1 MLAVGFVSMSN
12 AQGIK
17 VGAKAGLNLSTVNG
31 DDLDDAKSLIGFH
44 LGAVAEISIADKFSF
59 QPELLFSTQG
69 AKAEGGD
76 VDYSYEQKTK
86 LNYLIIPLMAKF
98 YLVKGLSVEAGPQ
111 VGFLMSAKAEG
122 EETDS
127 FGGVTETF
135 EYDED
140 IKDDIK
146 GTDIGI
152 NVGAGYKLDSGLFF
166 NARYNIGLSNISE
179 YDNGDIKNGVFQ
191 FSIGYFFL

>member
-1 MLAVGFVSMSN
+1 MKKLLLLTMLAVGFVSMSN

-17 VGAKAGLNLSTVNG
+17 VGAKAGLNLSTING
-31 DDLDDAKSLIGFH
+31 DDLDDAESLIGFH

-69 AKAEGGD
+69 VKFEESGEG
-76 VDYSYEQKTK
+76 YTYESKTK
-86 LNYLIIPLMAKF
+86 LNYLNIPLMAKF
-98 YLVKGLSVEAGPQ
+98 YIIEGLSIEAGPQ
-111 VGFLMSAKAEG
+111 VGFLMSAKAKG

-166 NARYNIGLSNISE
+166 NARYNI
-179 YDNGDIKNGVFQ
+179 
-191 FSIGYFFL
+191 